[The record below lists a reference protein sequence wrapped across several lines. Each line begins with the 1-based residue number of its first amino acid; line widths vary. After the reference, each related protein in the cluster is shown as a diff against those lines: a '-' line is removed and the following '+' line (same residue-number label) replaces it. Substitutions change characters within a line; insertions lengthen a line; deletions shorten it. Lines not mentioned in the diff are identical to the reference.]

1 MIDDDLDHEALDD
14 EEVGVSINEFNGP
27 DKDEAEDINE
37 LDEEP
42 VTKKVAKI
50 TSLEDEELPN
60 VEAKQKE
67 REALERAMQEF
78 LSKGGRIQ
86 TLEAEND

>member
-14 EEVGVSINEFNGP
+14 EEVGVSIDEFNGP